1 MPVPQIDG
9 VETGYNHLY
18 TSVSYQTT
26 AIAQNTVQ
34 PASSFSEGMA
44 PMSMP
49 TVEIPSFT
57 AEERQQILAM
67 PEPYMYY
74 SAAEDVKPLIVIA
87 QEAAQA
93 TEIGPPTGI
102 TANEMVISA
111 VSAAAKAAA
120 DNPSAQARMI
130 RVESD
135 DEDELAAD
143 GSNVK
148 DTYSARAIP
157 SRSMSLPIPSPEVLG
172 VVFVDVVAAKDLPP
186 LKNFLHTGFDM
197 DPFAIVTF
205 GRNTFR
211 TQAIRHT
218 LNPIWNE
225 RLYFHLAKHELS
237 YPITFTIMDKDKF
250 SNNDRVATA
259 SLSIMDLLSGSNV
272 NIDDYTGRNDANNV
286 IPNDMDTPQEHT
298 LTMLPAKDSGWEGH
312 CTITFRVRF
321 IRYTTL
327 RRRFWHSL
335 TEQYD
340 SDGNQRINRVELLTM
355 LDSLGST
362 LTEATIDGFFRRFNK
377 DPAQG
382 DELEFDELAMCLEQ
396 HLQTQHGPRPVEIG
410 SPSSD
415 VTSSSN
421 SNEGLTVAAEPT
433 GRKRIFSFNKE
444 FKEEVAESGEQVIRI
459 RECPIC
465 HKPDLLGKDDVS
477 ILTHVAICTLND
489 PEKVDRFMMGNFV
502 TEAQAQRRWF
512 NKLAAFVS
520 YGSYSIGKNNAN
532 IIVLDRATGQL
543 IEEKMPTYIRMGIR
557 MLYQSIGSKT
567 TVESKSIRNLFA
579 SLSIKQ
585 GKKFTNPESV
595 RDIAPFIEFHQLN
608 VNEIADPLDS
618 FANFNEFFYRKL
630 KPGARHI
637 AGRNDPRVAVS
648 PADARILCFP
658 TVTQATQLWIK
669 GDLFTLPRLLDDAE
683 LAARYEGGAL
693 CIFRLAPQD
702 YHRFHIPVDGV
713 FSEPKPIDG
722 AYYTVNPMAIRSSLD
737 VYGENKRIVSV
748 LESEKFGRVT
758 YVCIGAM
765 LVGSIVK
772 YIHGDEHGYFAFGGS
787 TIVMLFEPNRI
798 QLDADLLENASK
810 PLETL
815 VSYIDYTFIYTFI
828 NTL

>member
-1 MPVPQIDG
+1 
-9 VETGYNHLY
+9 
-18 TSVSYQTT
+18 
-26 AIAQNTVQ
+26 
-34 PASSFSEGMA
+34 
-44 PMSMP
+44 
-49 TVEIPSFT
+49 
-57 AEERQQILAM
+57 
-67 PEPYMYY
+67 
-74 SAAEDVKPLIVIA
+74 
-87 QEAAQA
+87 
-93 TEIGPPTGI
+93 
-102 TANEMVISA
+102 
-111 VSAAAKAAA
+111 
-120 DNPSAQARMI
+120 
-130 RVESD
+130 
-135 DEDELAAD
+135 
-143 GSNVK
+143 
-148 DTYSARAIP
+148 
-157 SRSMSLPIPSPEVLG
+157 MSLPVPSPEVLG
-172 VVFVDVVAAKDLPP
+172 VVFVDVVSAKDLPP

-225 RLYFHLAKHELS
+225 RLYFHVAKHELS
-237 YPITFTIMDKDKF
+237 YPISFTIMDKDKF

-259 SLSIMDLLSGSNV
+259 SLPVMDLLAGAKINL
-272 NIDDYTGRNDANNV
+272 DEHGGGGDMMPD
-286 IPNDMDTPQEHT
+286 DMDTPQEHT

-321 IRYTTL
+321 IRYATL

-362 LTEATIDGFFRRFNK
+362 LTESTIDGFFRRFNK
-377 DPAQG
+377 DPEQS
-382 DELEFDELAMCLEQ
+382 DELEFDELAVCLEQ
-396 HLQTQHGPRPVEIG
+396 HLHTQHGPRSIEAG
-410 SPSSD
+410 SSADSAAAAAASGSGSSSSD
-415 VTSSSN
+415 SLAVSPDPA
-421 SNEGLTVAAEPT
+421 G
-433 GRKRIFSFNKE
+433 GRKRIFSFSRE
-444 FKEEVAESGEQVIRI
+444 VSSSSKEEVAESGEQVIRI

-465 HKPDLLGKDDVS
+465 HKPGLLGKDDTS

-489 PEKVDRFMMGNFV
+489 PDKVDRFMMGNFV

-512 NKLAAFVS
+512 NKLTSFVS
-520 YGSYSIGKNNAN
+520 YGSYSVGKNNAN

-585 GKKFTNPESV
+585 GKKFTNPASV
-595 RDIAPFIEFHQLN
+595 RDIAPFIEFHQLS
-608 VNEIADPLDS
+608 VDEIADPLDS

-630 KPGARHI
+630 KPGARPI
-637 AGRNDPRVAVS
+637 AGRGDPCVAVS

-669 GDLFTLPRLLDDAE
+669 GDLFTLPRLLDDPE
-683 LAARYEGGAL
+683 LAASYEGGSL

-737 VYGENKRIVSV
+737 VYGENKRVVSI
-748 LESEKFGRVT
+748 LNSEKFGRVV

-765 LVGSIVK
+765 LVGSVVLTSEPGK
-772 YIHGDEHGYFAFGGS
+772 PYVHGDEHGYFAFGGS

-815 VSYIDYTFIYTFI
+815 VSV
-828 NTL
+828 